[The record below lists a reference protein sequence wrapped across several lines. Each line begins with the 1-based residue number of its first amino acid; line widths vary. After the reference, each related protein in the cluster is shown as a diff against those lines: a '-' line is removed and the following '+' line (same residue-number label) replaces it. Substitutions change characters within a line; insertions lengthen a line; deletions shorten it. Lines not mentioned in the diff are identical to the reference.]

1 VDGIKVLF
9 VGYIRVKDNRLNFF
23 LFYFYFI
30 FSFYF
35 YFYLFL
41 DLELGISMISHMNI
55 TNCYMMCHS
64 ITHFVT
70 NHDHMIMYH
79 TKEYRRF

>member
-1 VDGIKVLF
+1 MDGIKVLF

-41 DLELGISMISHMNI
+41 DLELGISMISHINI

-64 ITHFVT
+64 ITQKNIEGSET
-70 NHDHMIMYH
+70 IMLSYI
-79 TKEYRRF
+79 YINSI